1 MSKTIQQKAR
11 EALALA
17 QVKDAHK
24 ASIDC
29 EPVLCH
35 DPDEKP
41 YYHRTS
47 NAVAWS
53 IGEGDKMRTGFVTI
67 GARVTEFVGG
77 NQVTLPF
84 GGTWES
90 KAETLYRAIRWNEF
104 DGIG

>member
-1 MSKTIQQKAR
+1 MKTIQQIAR
-11 EALALA
+11 EALNLA
-17 QVKDAHK
+17 GVQDGHK

-29 EPVLCH
+29 NPVLCH

-47 NAVAWS
+47 NAVGWTL
-53 IGEGDKMRTGFVTI
+53 GEGDKMRTGFVTI
-67 GARVTEFVGG
+67 GARVTEFIGG

-84 GGTWES
+84 GGNWES
-90 KAETLYRAIRWNEF
+90 KAETLYRDIRWNQF